1 MGVVIGQGQW
11 RARRF
16 ASRTKQ
22 SRGEKAINQKRPLPM
37 LVRNLVHMH
46 WVLIDLPPVDTSSS
60 LFKSEQQQLYTE
72 PNYEQTM
79 LSGFNL
85 SLSLTFLVSAKNS
98 SYLRLSWKKREQVIA
113 RSGQRETVL
122 RTQRGSPSFQ
132 TTQVNACEEG
142 SQCVNGRGKVE
153 LKWPAVIPAH
163 HGPTTVK
170 MRLPAFDPLQVILH
184 ARLNCTGT
192 SQH

>member
-1 MGVVIGQGQW
+1 MGVVIGQDQW

-22 SRGEKAINQKRPLPM
+22 SRGEKAINQKRPLPI

-113 RSGQRETVL
+113 RG
-122 RTQRGSPSFQ
+122 G
-132 TTQVNACEEG
+132 
-142 SQCVNGRGKVE
+142 
-153 LKWPAVIPAH
+153 
-163 HGPTTVK
+163 
-170 MRLPAFDPLQVILH
+170 
-184 ARLNCTGT
+184 
-192 SQH
+192 